1 MLLTSLDQNVSI
13 LFVNNVYWEY
23 KDILTQKVI
32 HEDLLKCKTF
42 VYFDNFSCLVF
53 EFKMSQYTQAQK

>member
-1 MLLTSLDQNVSI
+1 MLLISLDQNVSI
-13 LFVNNVYWEY
+13 LLVNNVYWEY

>member
-1 MLLTSLDQNVSI
+1 MLLISLDQNVSI
-13 LFVNNVYWEY
+13 LLVNNVYWEY

-42 VYFDNFSCLVF
+42 VYFGNFSCLVF